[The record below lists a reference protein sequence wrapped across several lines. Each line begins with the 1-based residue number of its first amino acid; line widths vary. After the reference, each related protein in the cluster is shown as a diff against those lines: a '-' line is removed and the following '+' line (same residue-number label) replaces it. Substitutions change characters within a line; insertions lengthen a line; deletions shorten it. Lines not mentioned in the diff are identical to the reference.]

1 MLTFL
6 SLSEV
11 CALRMSLLSPIL
23 VLGPRVS
30 PVRQKVLVL
39 GCYIS
44 QSVLTESENVASI
57 QVLSAL
63 FKFKHHI
70 NSRLNIKLLG
80 HHNFA
85 CFPANLHFLMNF

>member
-30 PVRQKVLVL
+30 PVRHKVLVL
-39 GCYIS
+39 GCYIFQIKTFS
-44 QSVLTESENVASI
+44 LSLKMLLVYKFSLHCLNLSI
-57 QVLSAL
+57 TSIADNR
-63 FKFKHHI
+63 H
-70 NSRLNIKLLG
+70 
-80 HHNFA
+80 
-85 CFPANLHFLMNF
+85 